1 MDLNALC
8 FPPDRFRR
16 KLNQTLRIM
25 KLTAILLLIAC
36 LQVSATGFS
45 QKITLSEKNASLEK
59 VLNKIE
65 KQSGFTFAYTAS
77 MLRKAKRVS
86 VNI

>member
-8 FPPDRFRR
+8 FPLHSSRK

-45 QKITLSEKNASLEK
+45 QMITLSEKNAPLVKVLEK
-59 VLNKIE
+59 NE
-65 KQSGFTFAYTAS
+65 QQSVYTFA
-77 MLRKAKRVS
+77 
-86 VNI
+86 